1 MKKGFT
7 LIELLAVI
15 VIIGVVAMITSPIMV
30 GVLEHSSKGAFEDS
44 VYGLIKSVDL
54 DKAESGFN
62 INRVYTITNGNIS
75 PALETKNKINGD
87 GIIKLD
93 EDGNIELSIEYDK
106 WCATKEYSSKTVEID
121 PAPCI
126 TNADPTNAN
135 SPWLLSNMIPVRW
148 NGTNW
153 VKADKRNPEGTE
165 WYDYSVRQW
174 ANAVVVRES
183 GVETRDY
190 YESDTAIGDV
200 IYDVDIL
207 GHFVWIPRF
216 NYTIPTGTGAR
227 TITINFEQG
236 VPTKSNGDGIGS
248 ASSDYLTHPAFT
260 FGDKELIG
268 FWFAKFETTGNLT
281 NMTIKPGVGA
291 LVNNAFVNIY
301 NGVRELSLAN
311 NAYGFIPS
319 RVDIRIAKNNEWGAV
334 SYLTNSIYGK
344 NATLW
349 KNPSTTYL
357 TGCAGTT
364 ATAAGSI
371 GCAHHYNSA
380 NGVQASTTGNIYGVY
395 DMAGGAY
402 DLVMGNYLEVPG
414 SSGLNQFPDDKYFN
428 KYTTTT
434 AATACNFNPCYG
446 QALSDT
452 SGWYSGA
459 TSFITYD
466 NPWLLRGNVSSIN
479 IASQYSFNSYNG
491 GTAANTGFRLSISN
505 K

>member
-15 VIIGVVAMITSPIMV
+15 VIIGIVAMITSPIMI
-30 GVLEHSSKGAFEDS
+30 GVLERSSKGAFEDS

-54 DKAESGFN
+54 DKAENGFN
-62 INRVYTITNGNIS
+62 INRVYTINNGSIS
-75 PALETKNKINGD
+75 PTLETKNKINGD

-93 EDGNIELSIEYDK
+93 EDGNIELSIQYDK
-106 WCATKEYSSKTVEID
+106 WCATKDYSSKTVVLK

-126 TNADPTNAN
+126 PNADPTSAN

-165 WYDYSVRQW
+165 WYDYNVKQW
-174 ANAVVVRES
+174 ANAVVV
-183 GVETRDY
+183 VEAGTRTRDY
-190 YESDTAIGDV
+190 YQSDAAIGQVVDNN
-200 IYDVDIL
+200 DIL

-227 TITINFEQG
+227 SIIINFEEG
-236 VPTKSNGDGIGS
+236 VPDKSNGDGLGS
-248 ASSDYLTHPAFT
+248 AGSDYLTHPAFT

-268 FWFAKFETTGNLT
+268 FWMGKFETTGTLSA
-281 NMTIKPGVGA
+281 MTIKPSVAA

-301 NGVRELSLAN
+301 NEVKELALTN
-311 NAYGFIPS
+311 NEYGFVS
-319 RVDIRIAKNNEWGAV
+319 SKVDIRISKNNEWGAV
-334 SYLTNSIYGK
+334 TYLTNSMYGK

-349 KNPSTTYL
+349 KNQSTTYM
-357 TGCAGTT
+357 TGCAGATS
-364 ATAAGSI
+364 TAAGAA
-371 GCAHHYNSA
+371 GCTNAYTTA
-380 NGVQASTTGNIYGVY
+380 NGMQASSTGNVYGIY

-414 SSGLNQFPDDKYFN
+414 LSGLNQFPEDKYFN
-428 KYTTTT
+428 KYSTTTDT
-434 AATACNFNPCYG
+434 TACNFNPCYG

-452 SGWYSGA
+452 SGWYSGT
-459 TSFITYD
+459 TSFINYG
-466 NPWLLRGNVSSIN
+466 NPWLRRGSVSSVN
-479 IASQYSFNSYNG
+479 IASQYSFDNYTG
-491 GTAANTGFRLSISN
+491 AAATNTGFRLSISN